1 MNIGIFGGS
10 FDPFHV
16 GHRKIVE
23 GALAYKKFD
32 KLLIIPTA
40 RPSYKDRRLS
50 PAIYRYLMCSL
61 GFRDLPEVEIVTLE
75 LENTE
80 RNSYT
85 AETLETLR
93 VMAEENYSE
102 PIHFSLIYGSD
113 ALDYFEKWYKPE
125 KILKEAEV
133 FIALRGDDAL
143 KQEKYILLAGEL
155 MAKLGGKISFFPME
169 QLELSSTELRN
180 ELQDG
185 YIREKAF
192 VPAVAE
198 FLRVNKP
205 YLFSELFEELR
216 PETKLEARR
225 IEMLLWKLMGKPRL
239 LHSQNVAL
247 LAMYFASCHKLDI
260 DQAYL
265 AGLLHD
271 ACKEFPLD
279 VQYEYAARSGYEGV
293 LYDKTVH
300 GPAASVWISEV
311 LNIRDENI
319 LNAVKYHVTARPGM
333 SDLEK
338 LVYIAD
344 KTELA
349 REYERLD
356 EIRALARKDI
366 NASMRLCLYEVA
378 RAMKRK
384 GLPLHDLTKALI
396 EELGGFPD

>member
-10 FDPFHV
+10 FDPFHI

-23 GALAYKKFD
+23 AALTYKNFD
-32 KLLIIPTA
+32 KFLIIPTA
-40 RPSYKDRRLS
+40 RPSYKDRSLS
-50 PAIYRYLMCSL
+50 PAIYRYLMCVL
-61 GFRDLPEVEIVTLE
+61 GFQDLPELEIVTLE

-85 AETLETLR
+85 AETLKTLR
-93 VMAEENYSE
+93 AMAGENYSE

-113 ALDYFEKWYKPE
+113 ALDYFEKWYKP
-125 KILKEAEV
+125 KSILKEADI

-143 KQEKYILLAGEL
+143 KQEKYTLLAREL
-155 MAKLGGKISFFPME
+155 MAKFGGRISFFPME
-169 QLELSSTELRN
+169 QLELSSTELRR
-180 ELQDG
+180 ELRHG
-185 YIREKAF
+185 CIREKAF

-198 FLRVNKP
+198 FLSVNKP
-205 YLFSELFEELR
+205 YLFSDLFEKLR
-216 PETKLEARR
+216 RETKVAARR
-225 IEMLLWKLMGKPRL
+225 IEMLLWKLMSKSRL

-247 LAMYFASCHKLDI
+247 LAMYFASFHNLDI

-279 VQYEYAARSGYEGV
+279 IQFAYAARSGYEGV

-300 GPAASVWISEV
+300 GPAASVWISDV
-311 LNIRDENI
+311 LQIGDENI
-319 LNAVKYHVTARPGM
+319 LNAVKYHVTGRPGM
-333 SDLEK
+333 SDVEK

-356 EIRALARKDI
+356 EIRDLARKDI
-366 NASMRLCLYEVA
+366 NAAMRLCLYEVVLS
-378 RAMKRK
+378 MERK
-384 GLPLHDLTKALI
+384 GLPLHDLTKTLI
-396 EELGGFPD
+396 EELGGFSE